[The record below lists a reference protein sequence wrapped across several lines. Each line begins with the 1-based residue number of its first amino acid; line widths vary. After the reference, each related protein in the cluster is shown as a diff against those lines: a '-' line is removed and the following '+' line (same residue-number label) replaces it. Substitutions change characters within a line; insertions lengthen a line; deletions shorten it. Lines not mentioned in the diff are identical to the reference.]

1 MLCANADE
9 LPTHLYCFTL
19 QLVIQS
25 TRNQHSTPNQ
35 TRPKAEHA
43 ARGSSLSHT
52 APQLCQAD
60 VQLYTNT
67 FTKKNYQGTS
77 NTAQEAHR
85 ASLTPTTNL
94 VPDTA
99 VPPSLRWERMETAP
113 TPMNSSKWNSPL
125 KKRSVG
131 KRVNLHVTQER
142 RCCHRAVH
150 GSVGGDPTLKDFHV
164 VREHPAFLS
173 PLIPIPLSG
182 IWLKPHVFVL
192 W

>member
-1 MLCANADE
+1 MQMSFPHTCIVSHFSSSSRVRETNTA
-9 LPTHLYCFTL
+9 LPTRPVPRLSMQQEEAAYPTQPLSCVRLMSSYAQTPSPKRTIRVHLTQPRKPTEPALLPPQIWSLTL
-19 QLVIQS
+19 HFPRASDGKGWKLLPLLW
-25 TRNQHSTPNQ
+25 T
-35 TRPKAEHA
+35 
-43 ARGSSLSHT
+43 SLS
-52 APQLCQAD
+52 
-60 VQLYTNT
+60 
-67 FTKKNYQGTS
+67 
-77 NTAQEAHR
+77 
-85 ASLTPTTNL
+85 
-94 VPDTA
+94 
-99 VPPSLRWERMETAP
+99 ETLH
-113 TPMNSSKWNSPL
+113 L